1 VLRATLTPAEQ
12 RFWRAFREAFPTVR
26 IRRQQ
31 PVGPYIADFLVASAR
46 LIVEI
51 DGDTHASRRA
61 RDAHRDAWLMTSGY
75 RVVRFANRDVND
87 SLDGVLH
94 TLSALV
100 NREMPH
106 A

>member
-1 VLRATLTPAEQ
+1 
-12 RFWRAFREAFPTVR
+12 
-26 IRRQQ
+26 
-31 PVGPYIADFLVASAR
+31 
-46 LIVEI
+46 
-51 DGDTHASRRA
+51 
-61 RDAHRDAWLMTSGY
+61 MTSGY